1 MLDKDFNEPLIKS
14 SLIEL
19 IRDSEDNELITFLEK
34 CKLKSD
40 FFTYNNWNGGTNYYN
55 IILTIPMSDYKAFR
69 TKVEGYTKKLKNYF
83 LDLMMGISDEE
94 INDIIV
100 SPEIRFYMNW
110 EKISISKKE
119 LLEKIHR
126 IKAIMVAVST
136 GKQKIEDIDSE
147 YKKIYREIDKVL
159 NDMNY
164 PNPNFYKE
172 LWEWYGKWS
181 SGEYPTYQ
189 LRRNYLNELFDEL
202 IQTVEQS
209 QEKESIMVK
218 EKITGW
224 ERVDRTVKEIKKR
237 LREATV
243 EEQYQAVGLL
253 SRELIISL
261 GQAVYDYEIHGT
273 LDGVRPSNTD
283 AKRML
288 EAFIESNMNGSSN
301 QAIRKYAKS
310 TLELAND
317 LTHRRTATNKEA
329 SLCTLAVI
337 TLTNIIKMVHE
348 WEE

>member
-19 IRDSEDNELITFLEK
+19 IRDSEDSE
-34 CKLKSD
+34 
-40 FFTYNNWNGGTNYYN
+40 FFTYNNWNGGINYYN
-55 IILTIPMSDYKAFR
+55 IILTISMGEYKVIR

-100 SPEIRFYMNW
+100 SPEIRFYINW

-136 GKQKIEDIDSE
+136 GQQNIQDIDSE
-147 YKKIYREIDKVL
+147 YKKIYKEIDKIL
-159 NDMNY
+159 NDINY

-172 LWEWYGKWS
+172 LREWYGKWS
-181 SGEYPTYQ
+181 SGEYPSYQ
-189 LRRNYLNELFDEL
+189 SRRNYLNELFDEL
-202 IQTVEQS
+202 IQTIEQA
-209 QEKESIMVK
+209 QENESIMVK
-218 EKITGW
+218 ENIIGW
-224 ERVDRTVKEIKKR
+224 ERVDRNVKEIKRR
-237 LREATV
+237 LKEALV
-243 EEQYQAVGLL
+243 EEQFQAVGLL

-261 GQAVYDYEIHGT
+261 GQAVYDYDRHGS
-273 LDGVRPSNTD
+273 LDGVKPSNTD

-337 TLTNIIKMVHE
+337 TLTNIIKMVHD
-348 WEE
+348 WEG